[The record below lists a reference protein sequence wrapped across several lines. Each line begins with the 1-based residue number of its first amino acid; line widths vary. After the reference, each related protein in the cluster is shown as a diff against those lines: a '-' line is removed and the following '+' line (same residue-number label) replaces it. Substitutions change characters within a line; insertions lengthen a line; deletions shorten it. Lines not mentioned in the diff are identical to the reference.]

1 MIIREAKKEDIE
13 KIENLLIQVS
23 ELHFEKRT
31 DIIKRRYKE
40 DIRSYIQEIL
50 NSKDKKILV
59 LADEKDIYGLINY
72 KIKQIKD
79 NFSLKDSKVL
89 WIDELVIDKD
99 YRRKGYGKILIDE
112 IKKISKQ
119 LNCDRI
125 ELNCWAFNKEAFDFY
140 GKMGMKIQRVILEY

>member
-1 MIIREAKKEDIE
+1 MTIREAKKEDIE

-140 GKMGMKIQRVILEY
+140 EKMGMKIQRVILEY